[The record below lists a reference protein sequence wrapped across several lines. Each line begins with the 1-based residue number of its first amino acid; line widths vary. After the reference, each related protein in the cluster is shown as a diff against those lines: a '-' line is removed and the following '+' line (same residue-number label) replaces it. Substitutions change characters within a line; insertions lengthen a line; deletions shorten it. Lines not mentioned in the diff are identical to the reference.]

1 MVKGTDKFYLNLL
14 GSLAMMHVIDAVLNS
29 FSYLFRSHRYPPL
42 EKLYSVILFTAGL
55 SLRDLSERVYL
66 TGASR
71 ESVRI
76 WVHRFSSLFKPS
88 RGARRLVAV
97 DETVLKVNG
106 QICYLWAAID
116 VDTNE
121 ILAIYASRGRGLPN
135 AIKFLKMVLRS
146 CDGKPI
152 VVVDRGPWYRW
163 ALERLGITYFH
174 ETFGNRNKIER
185 WFRELKNRM
194 KRFHN
199 NVNSKTLKSIEEIA
213 TAVAIVHNLVRIGG
227 GEVIPT

>member
-1 MVKGTDKFYLNLL
+1 MI
-14 GSLAMMHVIDAVLNS
+14 HVIDVVLDS
-29 FSYLFRSHRYPPL
+29 FSNLFQSHRYSPL
-42 EKLYSVILFTAGL
+42 EKLYSVILFIAGL
-55 SLRDLSERVYL
+55 SLRDLSERLCL

-76 WVHRFSSLFKPS
+76 WVHRFSSSFKPS
-88 RGARRLVAV
+88 KRARRLVAV
-97 DETVLKVNG
+97 DESVLKING
-106 QICYLWAAID
+106 QTCYLWAAID

-121 ILAIYASRGRGLPN
+121 ILAVYASRGRGIPN

-163 ALERLGITYFH
+163 ALERLGMTYFH
-174 ETFGNRNKIER
+174 ETFGNRNRIER
-185 WFRELKNRM
+185 WFRELKNRT

-199 NVNSKTLKSIEEIA
+199 NVNSKKLKSIEEIA
-213 TAVAIVHNLVRIGG
+213 TAVAIVHNLVRIGRR
-227 GEVIPT
+227 EVIPT

>member
-1 MVKGTDKFYLNLL
+1 
-14 GSLAMMHVIDAVLNS
+14 MMHVIDVLLDS
-29 FSYLFRSHRYPPL
+29 FSRLFRHHRYSPL
-42 EKLYSVILFTAGL
+42 EKLCSVILFIAGL
-55 SLRDLSERVYL
+55 SLRDVSERFCL
-66 TGASR
+66 TFASR

-76 WVHRFSSLFKPS
+76 WAHRSSSLFKPS
-88 RGARRLVAV
+88 KRVRRLVAV
-97 DETVLKVNG
+97 DETVLKING
-106 QICYLWAAID
+106 RICYLWAAID

-121 ILAIYASRGRGLPN
+121 ILAVYASRGRGIPN

-185 WFRELKNRM
+185 WFRELKNRT
-194 KRFHN
+194 KRFYN
-199 NVNSKTLKSIEEIA
+199 NANSKTLKSIEEIA
-213 TAVAIVHNLVRIGG
+213 TAVAIVHNLVRIGR
-227 GEVIPT
+227 GEVIPI

>member
-1 MVKGTDKFYLNLL
+1 
-14 GSLAMMHVIDAVLNS
+14 MMHVIDVILDS
-29 FSYLFRSHRYPPL
+29 FSRLFRHHRYSPL
-42 EKLYSVILFTAGL
+42 EKLCSVILFIAGL
-55 SLRDLSERVYL
+55 SLRDVSERFCL
-66 TGASR
+66 TFASR

-76 WVHRFSSLFKPS
+76 WAHRSSSLFKPS
-88 RGARRLVAV
+88 KRVRRLVAV
-97 DETVLKVNG
+97 DETVLKING
-106 QICYLWAAID
+106 RICYLWAAID

-121 ILAIYASRGRGLPN
+121 ILAVYASRGRGIPN

-185 WFRELKNRM
+185 WFRELKNRT
-194 KRFHN
+194 KRFYN

-213 TAVAIVHNLVRIGG
+213 TAVAIVHNLVRIGR
-227 GEVIPT
+227 GEVIPI

>member
-1 MVKGTDKFYLNLL
+1 LKIFGLF
-14 GSLAMMHVIDAVLNS
+14 LALIVMHVIDAVLDS
-29 FSYLFRSHRYPPL
+29 FSDLFRSHRYSPV
-42 EKLYSVILFTAGL
+42 EKLFSVILFIAGL
-55 SLRDLSERVYL
+55 SLRGLSERLCL

-88 RGARRLVAV
+88 KRARRLVAI

-106 QICYLWAAID
+106 QTCYLWAAID

-121 ILAIYASRGRGLPN
+121 ILALYASRGRGIPC
-135 AIKFLKMVLRS
+135 AVKFLRKVLDS
-146 CDGKPI
+146 CEGKPVI
-152 VVVDRGPWYRW
+152 IVDRGPWYRW

-174 ETFGNRNKIER
+174 ETFGERNKIER
-185 WFRELKNRM
+185 WFRELKERT
-194 KRFHN
+194 KRFYN
-199 NVNSKTLKSIEEIA
+199 NVNSKTLKNIEEIA
-213 TAVAIVHNLVRIGG
+213 TAVAIAHNLVRIGR